1 MRSLML
7 FAGLILSASLAVAQN
22 PQDQRTQEAKPALRY
37 SFAVSGATPS
47 KYHVANVPRFVRAIP
62 LHRDDDYLSGSSFA
76 TQPVVDDSL
85 GSFSIATYSFELTA
99 SYRWIETGSRLGWA
113 SVSSDRVQ
121 QNQFGTTE
129 RGSGTSLRFYEVS
142 SKVPIS
148 FVLFGGVRLPIVK
161 PRPSWG
167 GLALSLGAQ
176 YEPFGTPLH
185 FRAGWDRFNDDKVW
199 RYIRIG
205 KVQANG
211 PYARLDIALGKEDGM
226 WLSIQAL
233 QDEPDLTLKPG
244 FEQLEIKGGKAPITV
259 AFRVVL

>member
-185 FRAGWDRFNDDKVW
+185 FRAGWDRSTTTRSGGTSESARSRPTDRMRASTSPSGRRTACGSPSRLFKTS
-199 RYIRIG
+199 RIS
-205 KVQANG
+205 
-211 PYARLDIALGKEDGM
+211 L
-226 WLSIQAL
+226 
-233 QDEPDLTLKPG
+233 
-244 FEQLEIKGGKAPITV
+244 
-259 AFRVVL
+259 